1 VKNRATSPQ
10 SESDWDRVGR
20 MKDEEIDLSDLPEI
34 PPEKFAKA
42 IVRKGLRPVER
53 KAQMRAE

>member
-1 VKNRATSPQ
+1 
-10 SESDWDRVGR
+10 